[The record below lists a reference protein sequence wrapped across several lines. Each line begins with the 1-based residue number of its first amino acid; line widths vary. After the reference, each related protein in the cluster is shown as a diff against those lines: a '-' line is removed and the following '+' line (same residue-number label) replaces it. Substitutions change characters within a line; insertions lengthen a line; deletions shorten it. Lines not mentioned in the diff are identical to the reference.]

1 MSQNKYL
8 KKKTKRNEMEN
19 KEQEDKNYND
29 CIMEMENNKHDII
42 KKEEIKDSNI
52 IIGNIKVEK
61 TCLRL
66 RILNSYENTKR
77 ENKNLFWGNV
87 KAIENE
93 EQIKNCEIFINNIK
107 INFNYYYE
115 FPKEGIYEIKYIF
128 KNLLKS
134 TNFMFY
140 GCYALISLDLSNFYT
155 KNITNMEYM
164 FFRCNSLI
172 ELNLS
177 NFDTKNVT
185 NMEYMFCGCKSLKSL
200 DLSNFDTKNVTN
212 MEYMFFGCNSLIT
225 LNISNFDTKNV
236 INNASMLEGCNSLIN
251 LFQM

>member
-1 MSQNKYL
+1 MSQNEFL
-8 KKKTKRNEMEN
+8 RKKTKRNEIEN
-19 KEQEDKNYND
+19 IEEEEKNDND
-29 CIMEMENNKHDII
+29 YIMEYNNKYNTI
-42 KKEEIKDSNI
+42 KEEEKKDNI
-52 IIGNIKVEK
+52 IIGKIKVEK
-61 TCLRL
+61 TCLRHRL
-66 RILNSYENTKR
+66 INSYENVKR
-77 ENKNLFWGNV
+77 ENKNLFWDNV
-87 KAIENE
+87 KEIENE
-93 EQIKNCEIFINNIK
+93 EQIKNCDIFINDIK

-115 FPKEGIYEIKYIF
+115 FPGEGIYNIKYIF
-128 KNLLKS
+128 KNKLKS

-140 GCYALISLDLSNFYT
+140 GCYTLISLDLSNFDT
-155 KNITNMEYM
+155 KSVINMEYM